1 MKIRVRLIGAFVPR
15 FGFSEKELLVPFP
28 CTAADLIARLGMQ
41 GVEHIMTRDG
51 RGLRPSHELAE
62 GDRVV
67 IAPIFS
73 GG

>member
-1 MKIRVRLIGAFVPR
+1 MKIRVRLIGQFMQR
-15 FGFSEKELLVPFP
+15 FGFGEKDLLFRGTV
-28 CTAADLIARLGMQ
+28 TTGALIARLGMAKLDH
-41 GVEHIMTRDG
+41 VATRE
-51 RGLRPSHELAE
+51 GLPLGAKDRLAD